1 MKLCFIN
8 MEKLKDNP
16 SAPIFI
22 LFVIVATAFLLMLWA
37 SSGDSAIMD
46 ELAHIPAGY
55 GYVNNLDYRLNPE
68 HPPLVKA
75 LAAFPLSFLDL
86 YFPTGDPA
94 WTKGVNNQWDMGKD
108 FLYGSGNDAD
118 YIVRSAR
125 ILPMILTLLL
135 IILIYAWAAELLG
148 KWWGLM
154 PAMLFGLS
162 PTVLAHGH
170 YVTTDIG
177 AAFGIL
183 FSTYF
188 FIKFTAS
195 PSRWHIFIAG
205 LAFGAAQL
213 MKFSAILLIPYFV
226 ILMLFLFASNVA
238 RDWKI
243 TEVGARL
250 KRFSVRAWHCTKSLA
265 IIFLIGYA
273 VVVYPV
279 YALFTL
285 NYPAQKQTA
294 DTEFILSS
302 FANGP
307 TPPGQIC
314 KPVRC
319 LADFDIWMSKNS
331 ITRPFAEYFLGTLM
345 VLQRSSGGNTNYFL
359 GQVSSTGSASY
370 FPLVYIFKETLPA
383 IFIILMGI
391 LIGIFGTLEKFR
403 EKITGAVR
411 YFFIEYLSTSFAKFS
426 MLVFVILYWAYSIK
440 SPLNIGVRHLLPT
453 FPFIY
458 ILAASAWKKLFD
470 SFSVNDELASAGE
483 KIKSYVKKV
492 DKTNLIFKTLL
503 LVFLAW
509 SVFEAG
515 ASGPYFLSYFNQLGG
530 GIYGGYRL
538 ATDSNYDWGQ
548 DLSRLQNFVVKHSEI
563 KRIGVDY
570 FGGGNPNYYMWPK
583 EVDWASS
590 KGNIADNGIYWL
602 AVSINTLQ
610 NAIQPLA
617 PGQNRNREDGYEWLT
632 KLRPGGQGLGEVP
645 TPDYRIG
652 TSIFVYK
659 L

>member
-1 MKLCFIN
+1 
-8 MEKLKDNP
+8 MEKFRDNP

-22 LFVIVATAFLLMLWA
+22 LFAIVAAAFLLMLWA
-37 SSGDSAIMD
+37 SSSDSPIMD

-55 GYVNNLDYRLNPE
+55 GYVHNLDYRLNPE

-75 LAAFPLSFLDL
+75 LAGFPLSFLDL
-86 YFPTGDPA
+86 YFPTNDPA

-125 ILPMILTLLL
+125 ILPIILTILL

-148 KWWGLM
+148 KWWGLI

-177 AAFGIL
+177 AAFGMVL
-183 FSTYF
+183 SAYF
-188 FIKFTAS
+188 FIKFTEV
-195 PSRWHIFIAG
+195 PSRRRIFIAG
-205 LAFGAAQL
+205 LAFGVAQL
-213 MKFSAILLIPYFV
+213 MKFSALLLIPYFI
-226 ILMLFLFASNVA
+226 ILILFLFASGVA

-243 TEVGARL
+243 TEAGTKL
-250 KRFSVRAWHCTKSLA
+250 KRFSVRALHYTKSLV
-265 IIFLIGYA
+265 IIFFIGYA

-294 DTEFILSS
+294 DTEFILNS

-319 LADFDIWMSKNS
+319 LAEFDIWMSKNS
-331 ITRPFAEYFLGTLM
+331 ITKPFAEYFLGVLM

-383 IFIILMGI
+383 LLIILMGI

-411 YFFIEYLSTSFAKFS
+411 YFFTRYLVISFAKFS
-426 MLVFVILYWAYSIK
+426 MLVFVVLYWAYSVK
-440 SPLNIGVRHLLPT
+440 SSLNIGLRHLLPT
-453 FPFIY
+453 LPFIY
-458 ILAASAWKKLFD
+458 ILATSAWEKLFN
-470 SFSVNDELASAGE
+470 SFSASTSEGIVSTRK
-483 KIKSYVKKV
+483 KIKFYIKH
-492 DKTNLIFKTLL
+492 KTNQIFKILL
-503 LVFLAW
+503 FVFLAW
-509 SVFEAG
+509 SVFETG
-515 ASGPYFLSYFNQLGG
+515 ASGPYFLSYFNQFGG

-538 ATDSNYDWGQ
+538 VTDSNYDWGQ
-548 DLSRLQNFVVKHSEI
+548 DLSRLQSFVESRSEI
-563 KRIGVDY
+563 DKIAVDY

-583 EVDWASS
+583 EVDWTSS
-590 KGNIADNGIYWL
+590 KGNITDKGISWL

-617 PGQNRNREDGYEWLT
+617 PGQERNPEDEYRWLT
-632 KLRPGGQGLGEVP
+632 DLRSRGHGLGEVP
-645 TPDYRIG
+645 APDYRAG
-652 TSIFVYK
+652 TSIFIYK